1 MTIREF
7 AKLCGVSP
15 ATASRFF
22 TGRGGGNGLCTA
34 GIVSRQ
40 EKNKSAHHRDFAGF
54 WTMCFAGP
62 DGASAS

>member
-22 TGRGGGNGLCTA
+22 TGRGG
-34 GIVSRQ
+34 S
-40 EKNKSAHHRDFAGF
+40 SAH
-54 WTMCFAGP
+54 
-62 DGASAS
+62 